1 MCPDLWGCSSS
12 YTAHACGPSPTAENR
27 VQNFGP
33 LLPDNRTHSYRASE
47 PTRVPMTLHCPSPPT
62 LQTSRCREMS
72 ATSYVFCMLRCKA
85 ASDAWERG
93 HSRFRWA
100 VEQNKFCQSV
110 DGGRPGSAH
119 VPPNVI
125 FEFSRVR
132 EQWRCKRSG
141 CG

>member
-1 MCPDLWGCSSS
+1 MGPDLWGCSSS

-93 HSRFRWA
+93 AQQIQMGRRTKQ
-100 VEQNKFCQSV
+100 VLSV
-110 DGGRPGSAH
+110 YGRREA
-119 VPPNVI
+119 
-125 FEFSRVR
+125 RVR
-132 EQWRCKRSG
+132 ARATQRHFRIFKGSRAVAV
-141 CG
+141 